1 MQPPKASPLAQEVV
15 RWALASYAN
24 YCSIN
29 KFNIHNSKSH
39 EQGVTTD
46 TVKASK
52 VSTLDQMTST
62 FHGLSFICLSWF

>member
-1 MQPPKASPLAQEVV
+1 MQPPEASPLAQEVV
-15 RWALASYAN
+15 RWALAIYAN

-29 KFNIHNSKSH
+29 KFNIQNSKSH

-62 FHGLSFICLSWF
+62 F